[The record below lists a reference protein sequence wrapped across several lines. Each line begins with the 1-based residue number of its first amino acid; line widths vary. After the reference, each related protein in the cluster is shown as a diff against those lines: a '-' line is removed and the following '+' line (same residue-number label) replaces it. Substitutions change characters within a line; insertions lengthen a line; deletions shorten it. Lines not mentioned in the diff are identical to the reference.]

1 MNQSA
6 TPPGYMRSFV
16 FGVEDSVVST
26 VGLVSGIAFVGT
38 GRSII
43 LVTGFIL
50 VFVEA
55 FSMAVG
61 DLVSDNTVREIK
73 THHET
78 PLMKSLAP
86 AVVMFF
92 SYLFS
97 GFAVLIPYVVF
108 SPESALPISIVLSL
122 LLLFALG
129 LLGGKL
135 SGTSL
140 MRNGFTM
147 ASVGG
152 VAILIG
158 IGAGYLLE
166 VLTGGVL
173 S

>member
-1 MNQSA
+1 
-6 TPPGYMRSFV
+6 MRSFV

-26 VGLVSGIAFVGT
+26 VGLVSGIASVGT
-38 GRSII
+38 GRSVI

-78 PLMKSLAP
+78 PLRKSFAP
-86 AVVMFF
+86 AVVMFV
-92 SYLFS
+92 SYLAS
-97 GFAVLIPYVVF
+97 GFVVLIPYVLF
-108 SPESALPISIVLSL
+108 SPEAALPVSIAVSL
-122 LLLFALG
+122 ILLFALG

-140 MRNGFTM
+140 LRNGFTM

-158 IGAGYLLE
+158 MGAGYLLE
-166 VLTGGVL
+166 MMAGGVL